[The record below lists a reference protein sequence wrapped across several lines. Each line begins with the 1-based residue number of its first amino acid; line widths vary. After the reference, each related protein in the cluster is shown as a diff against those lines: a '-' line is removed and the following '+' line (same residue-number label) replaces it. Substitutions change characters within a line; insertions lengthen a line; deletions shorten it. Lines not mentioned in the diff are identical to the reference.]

1 MNKNLIKNITFAI
14 GGLLIAAAVLI
25 FALVGDLSLKI
36 GSAYLIILIVT
47 GLGSA
52 ICFLLSSR
60 FRDEPKK
67 ILLLKLIGITL
78 AVLFIVAFFF
88 LFYLTTLADASDVYD
103 ETSSV
108 AKALNF
114 FTLQYVSN
122 TYRTDNIVIFSIF
135 LAVSAIGLIC
145 QVANVLLCAFWK
157 DE

>member
-67 ILLLKLIGITL
+67 ILLLKLIGIAL

-145 QVANVLLCAFWK
+145 QVANVVLCAVWK

>member
-67 ILLLKLIGITL
+67 ILLLKLIGIAL

-135 LAVSAIGLIC
+135 LAASAIGLIC
-145 QVANVLLCAFWK
+145 QVANVVLCAVWK